1 MSSVISLIVA
11 AIVLVF
17 LEVIL
22 PGGILG
28 TIAVLCVLLATWIT
42 AAQFGI
48 SAAVLTF
55 LGASI
60 AISLLVF
67 IEFKVLART
76 SLGRGFLLK
85 AKVTGRSNQAPGSA
99 DIVGREGLA
108 LTRLNPSGIV
118 KVDGQS
124 YQAQSLDGYVDSGD
138 SIRVSS
144 QDNFKLIIQKL

>member
-17 LEVIL
+17 FEVIL

-42 AAQFGI
+42 ASQFGI
-48 SAAVLTF
+48 GAAALTF
-55 LGASI
+55 LGASTAI
-60 AISLLVF
+60 ALLVF
-67 IEFKVLART
+67 IEFKLLART
-76 SLGRGFLLK
+76 SLGRGFFLK
-85 AKVTGRSNQAPGSA
+85 TKVTGRSNQALGSA

-118 KVDGQS
+118 KIDGQS
-124 YQAQSLDGYVDSGD
+124 YQAQSLDGYVDAGD
-138 SIRVSS
+138 SICVSS

>member
-17 LEVIL
+17 FEVIL

-48 SAAVLTF
+48 GAAVLTF

-67 IEFKVLART
+67 VEFKVLART
-76 SLGRGFLLK
+76 SLGRGFFLK

-99 DIVGREGLA
+99 NIVGREGLA

-118 KVDGQS
+118 KIDGQS
-124 YQAQSLDGYVDSGD
+124 HQAQSLDGYVDSGD

>member
-17 LEVIL
+17 FEVIL

-76 SLGRGFLLK
+76 SLGRGFFLK

>member
-17 LEVIL
+17 FEVIL

-48 SAAVLTF
+48 GAAVLTF

-67 IEFKVLART
+67 IEFKVLVRT
-76 SLGRGFLLK
+76 SLGRGFFLK
-85 AKVTGRSNQAPGSA
+85 AKVTGRSNQALGSA

-118 KVDGQS
+118 KIDGQS
-124 YQAQSLDGYVDSGD
+124 YQAQSLNGYVDSGD
-138 SIRVSS
+138 SIRVRS